1 MDTTLAHHGGMVA
14 KLCNTQMP
22 ITLIE
27 THFSSQLR
35 REVLDGHNM
44 GTAWQHDGKV
54 MKHINTYY
62 PNRNTFLITA
72 QEGSIRWTQHGHSM
86 VAWWQSYEIHKQ
98 TPIILIETHFS
109 SQHWHNMAA
118 KFRNTQTPLTLIAHI
133 TAQEGSIKWTQH
145 WHSMA
150 AR

>member
-22 ITLIE
+22 I
-27 THFSSQLR
+27 
-35 REVLDGHNM
+35 
-44 GTAWQHDGKV
+44 
-54 MKHINTYY
+54 
-62 PNRNTFLITA
+62 
-72 QEGSIRWTQHGHSM
+72 
-86 VAWWQSYEIHKQ
+86 
-98 TPIILIETHFS
+98 ILIETHFS
-109 SQHWHNMAA
+109 SQHCHNMAA